1 VSVAE
6 QTVQHIGLRSYL
18 ERAQQVIRAEMPD
31 ECWIV
36 AELTEFKR
44 RQNGHVYMDLLEAE
58 NGREVAKARATMF
71 GNVAGKVIQEWEQ
84 VTGGP
89 PQPGMSVLLR
99 VRAELSPQYGFSL
112 SVSAIDPAYTL
123 GDMQA
128 KVQRIITALKTRD
141 LFDLQRR
148 LPAPAGYWR
157 VAVVAP
163 HEAAGLADF
172 KRDAEMLAEAGACVF
187 EYFAGTFQGRDAVES
202 LCAALMELHGRHK
215 ASHFDVVCII
225 RGGGSK
231 ADLAWLNDGK
241 LASWICRL
249 PIPVFTGIGH
259 QVDECVLDLVAQRR
273 FDTPSKVIGFIRGS
287 LAAEAVTLRSNLER
301 GEALMMRQVSSQA
314 PALERAWGA
323 FSKGVGGLLHKQ
335 HSKLLQTGGRFE
347 SGRDR
352 LIAQQQMALK
362 DAAASFC
369 RLVVGQSAAQRQ
381 RAILASSRAAS
392 LGQALLVREQSRL
405 TLASTIYEKTNPL
418 ALLNRG
424 FALVRSQTG
433 NLVANA
439 DQALR
444 SGVLELTFSDGKV
457 NVWVE

>member
-1 VSVAE
+1 
-6 QTVQHIGLRSYL
+6 
-18 ERAQQVIRAEMPD
+18 
-31 ECWIV
+31 
-36 AELTEFKR
+36 
-44 RQNGHVYMDLLEAE
+44 
-58 NGREVAKARATMF
+58 
-71 GNVAGKVIQEWEQ
+71 
-84 VTGGP
+84 
-89 PQPGMSVLLR
+89 
-99 VRAELSPQYGFSL
+99 
-112 SVSAIDPAYTL
+112 
-123 GDMQA
+123 
-128 KVQRIITALKTRD
+128 
-141 LFDLQRR
+141 
-148 LPAPAGYWR
+148 
-157 VAVVAP
+157 
-163 HEAAGLADF
+163 
-172 KRDAEMLAEAGACVF
+172 
-187 EYFAGTFQGRDAVES
+187 
-202 LCAALMELHGRHK
+202 MELHGRHK
-215 ASHFDVVCII
+215 ASPFDVVCII

-392 LGQALLVREQSRL
+392 LGQALLVREQTRL